1 MNEQLTH
8 PTLEQLSGFSRG
20 QLPPEDAEAV
30 EAHVGECEP
39 CCETLLGLSSDD
51 TFVALL
57 QEASQPPSDETLE
70 QFANSQDTSV
80 MVDGEVPP

>member
-1 MNEQLTH
+1 MTEQLTH

-57 QEASQPPSDETLE
+57 
-70 QFANSQDTSV
+70 
-80 MVDGEVPP
+80 